1 MQARLRWRAL
11 LLCVCALV
19 LLAACAERSAKFSLL
34 PPEAVILA
42 FGDSLTYGTGADP
55 EASYPA
61 VLENLT
67 KRKVV
72 NAGVPG
78 EVSRDGLARL
88 PALLDEHRPGL
99 LILCHGGN
107 DMLRKLDPGELKESL
122 RSMISMARQ
131 RNIPVLLIGVPEPK
145 LALATAPL
153 YAELAEETQVLFEGE
168 ILADVLQ
175 WPSTKHDMIHPN
187 AAGYRKIAEAIYARL
202 ERADL
207 VEVGQRQALKELNQP
222 SST

>member
-1 MQARLRWRAL
+1 MNIPLLRRVQARLRWRAL
-11 LLCVCALV
+11 LLCALV
-19 LLAACAERSAKFSLL
+19 LLAACAERSAKFSRLQ
-34 PPEAVILA
+34 PEAVILA

-55 EASYPA
+55 EASYP
-61 VLENLT
+61 VLLENLT

-88 PALLDEHRPGL
+88 PALLDEYQPGL

-107 DMLRKLDPGELKESL
+107 DMLRKLDPGELKENL
-122 RSMISMARQ
+122 RSMILLARQ
-131 RNIPVLLIGVPEPK
+131 RDITVLLIGVPEPR

-207 VEVGQRQALKELNQP
+207 VDMR
-222 SST
+222 